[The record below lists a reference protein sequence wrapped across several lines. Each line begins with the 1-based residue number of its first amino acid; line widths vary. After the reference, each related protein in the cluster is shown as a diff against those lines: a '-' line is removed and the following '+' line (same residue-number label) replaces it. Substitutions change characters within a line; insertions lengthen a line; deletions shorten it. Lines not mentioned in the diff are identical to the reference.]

1 MRQGYIGREMKTDA
15 MRLFSSLYL
24 ATWKGRTTSRDV
36 GVEGW
41 VWWRSCVSEPGLPLE
56 DDVPC
61 WLWLGQSVGLVTRAG
76 LVAGLERWSA
86 GWAQS
91 WPLAG
96 WSQEDSVLGMGR
108 GGTVVGC
115 GRAAEGTRGA
125 AGGCCSRMERTKIVT
140 SRIRHLQNLVKTYVL
155 TSLNLYG

>member
-1 MRQGYIGREMKTDA
+1 M
-15 MRLFSSLYL
+15 
-24 ATWKGRTTSRDV
+24 
-36 GVEGW
+36 
-41 VWWRSCVSEPGLPLE
+41 
-56 DDVPC
+56 
-61 WLWLGQSVGLVTRAG
+61 
-76 LVAGLERWSA
+76 
-86 GWAQS
+86 
-91 WPLAG
+91 
-96 WSQEDSVLGMGR
+96 LGMGR